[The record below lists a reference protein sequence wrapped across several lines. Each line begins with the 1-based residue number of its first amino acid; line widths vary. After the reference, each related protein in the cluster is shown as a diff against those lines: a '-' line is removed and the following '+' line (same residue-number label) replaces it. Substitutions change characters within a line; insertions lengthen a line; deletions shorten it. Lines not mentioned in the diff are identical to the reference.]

1 MGQKCNRE
9 MWTFP
14 FTGSAVLLAFCSFSL
29 ATTLMM
35 FFLASPSKMTLNH
48 RAAQV
53 VLVVKYPPAKAGDL
67 EDMGSVPG
75 SGISPGV
82 GNAAHFNIIAWKN
95 PLDRGA
101 WWVTSHRVS
110 NSWTRLK

>member
-1 MGQKCNRE
+1 
-9 MWTFP
+9 
-14 FTGSAVLLAFCSFSL
+14 
-29 ATTLMM
+29 M

-53 VLVVKYPPAKAGDL
+53 VLVVKYPPANAGDL
-67 EDMGSVPG
+67 EDMGSIPG

-82 GNAAHFNIIAWKN
+82 GNAARFNIITWKN

-110 NSWTRLK
+110 NSWT

>member
-14 FTGSAVLLAFCSFSL
+14 FTGSAILLAFCCFSL
-29 ATTLMM
+29 VTTLRI
-35 FFLASPSKMTLNH
+35 FFLASPSMMTLNH

-53 VLVVKYPPAKAGDL
+53 ALVVKNPPANAGDL
-67 EDMGSVPG
+67 EDMGSIPG
-75 SGISPGV
+75 SGRSPGV
-82 GNAAHFNIIAWKN
+82 GIAAHFNIFAWKN

-101 WWVTSHRVS
+101 WWITSHRVS
-110 NSWTRLK
+110 KSWT